1 MLTDDQGMPLGLDA
15 DIESGMIIQI
25 EEPDTLAPHPETIS
39 AWHIMVGLSAL
50 VFAEENCPRIIAA
63 MLLSCVSTG
72 LNFLSPTLLGETIS
86 VMESED
92 NTTTFAGVSLSWEQL
107 IGILVASYFLAQV
120 VANVRDQ
127 VMAPV
132 TGNNVKKL
140 MSNSAEHLLKK
151 SLDYHVNTDA
161 ALQFAL
167 IQRGFSMSTI
177 GAPLLTQILPMVLQ
191 IGIAGSL
198 LSYQYSVDLGASVVL
213 LSAVYAA
220 YSAATAKYVIR
231 SNQDMLNSWNE
242 VYASSQGAIKRY
254 KIMRDFGKFEETMA
268 ALDAVLTHCW
278 SSSFVNTLTKPLQIG
293 LGHSVISYAHMF
305 WAARYVGAGV
315 RSGQFNVQDFVA
327 IFGYLLQLSN
337 LMPAFGLA
345 INALFASYPDLKF
358 VLGELA
364 KPDEV
369 VDMHPDMPLLL
380 VDGEPPSIEFDR
392 VTFHYPPKCGEPMS
406 PPLFDNLSFKVA
418 ANQRVVLVGKS
429 GAGKSALLNL
439 LYGYYQPTSGTIKI
453 NDQDISG
460 ISLNALQRNITL
472 FRQKSNLFKGTIR
485 QNICYGAELPATVT
499 DDAIW
504 ALARDLNL
512 FDFLNELDQK
522 LDTDVGEGGESISGG
537 EQQKI
542 AILRGLIGKNSPIWL
557 LDEVTSSLDSQA
569 ALQVLQTID
578 SASEGVTRLMI
589 THKLTGMQDADQI
602 IVLDKGKIVAQG
614 KHDALM
620 HTSELYTQLWRGC
633 NESSATASSG
643 GLFSQN
649 RVALV
654 ADRVIEEKSA
664 FTY

>member
-1 MLTDDQGMPLGLDA
+1 M
-15 DIESGMIIQI
+15 
-25 EEPDTLAPHPETIS
+25 
-39 AWHIMVGLSAL
+39 
-50 VFAEENCPRIIAA
+50 
-63 MLLSCVSTG
+63 
-72 LNFLSPTLLGETIS
+72 
-86 VMESED
+86 
-92 NTTTFAGVSLSWEQL
+92 
-107 IGILVASYFLAQV
+107 
-120 VANVRDQ
+120 
-127 VMAPV
+127 
-132 TGNNVKKL
+132 
-140 MSNSAEHLLKK
+140 
-151 SLDYHVNTDA
+151 
-161 ALQFAL
+161 
-167 IQRGFSMSTI
+167 
-177 GAPLLTQILPMVLQ
+177 
-191 IGIAGSL
+191 
-198 LSYQYSVDLGASVVL
+198 
-213 LSAVYAA
+213 
-220 YSAATAKYVIR
+220 
-231 SNQDMLNSWNE
+231 
-242 VYASSQGAIKRY
+242 
-254 KIMRDFGKFEETMA
+254 
-268 ALDAVLTHCW
+268 
-278 SSSFVNTLTKPLQIG
+278 
-293 LGHSVISYAHMF
+293 
-305 WAARYVGAGV
+305 
-315 RSGQFNVQDFVA
+315 
-327 IFGYLLQLSN
+327 
-337 LMPAFGLA
+337 
-345 INALFASYPDLKF
+345 
-358 VLGELA
+358 
-364 KPDEV
+364 
-369 VDMHPDMPLLL
+369 
-380 VDGEPPSIEFDR
+380 
-392 VTFHYPPKCGEPMS
+392 
-406 PPLFDNLSFKVA
+406 
-418 ANQRVVLVGKS
+418 VLVGKS